1 VSDPKG
7 PLILMGKSIEYI
19 SHPRRKFPF
28 NIELKNLFEAELL
41 KLMKIHLNLLEIKS
55 LLLLASLI
63 TSMDV
68 VASDVE
74 TLASPQQNTEALTI
88 TPTKVTFN
96 QKELKSSYKNPNALL
111 VAMAFKFK
119 SIEGSPQSYA
129 EVVASY
135 CSAARSGDAA
145 AQYALGWMYANG
157 RGVSMDKSIALQL
170 YSLAADQ
177 GHLGAKESL
186 DTMISTLPKSN
197 LPTCLLPD
205 PPAPAVSGTSSELAQ
220 NERKAI
226 SDKTAALFYSQD
238 RILKLVNKLA
248 PHYEIDTN
256 LAMAFIA
263 VESGFDVQATS
274 PKNAQ
279 GLMQLIPE
287 TAKRF
292 GVKDAYKAEDN
303 IKGGLA
309 YLQWLLAY
317 FKGDVQ
323 LVAAAYNA
331 GEATVEKYKGIPPYT
346 ETQMYVKKI
355 ANLYNNTTHPY
366 KINLVKASPI
376 LNSPTKKTI

>member
-1 VSDPKG
+1 
-7 PLILMGKSIEYI
+7 M
-19 SHPRRKFPF
+19 
-28 NIELKNLFEAELL
+28 
-41 KLMKIHLNLLEIKS
+41 KLNFNLLYIKS
-55 LLLLASLI
+55 LLLLVGLI
-63 TSMDV
+63 ICANLM
-68 VASDVE
+68 ANEVE
-74 TLASPQQNTEALTI
+74 TSVNPQQNIENLTAS
-88 TPTKVTFN
+88 PDKATFN
-96 QKELKSSYKNPNALL
+96 QQEAKWSSKNPNSLL

-119 SIEGSPQSYA
+119 NTEGSPRNYA

-135 CSAARSGDAA
+135 CSAARSGDAD

-157 RGVSMDKSIALQL
+157 RGVPVNEKIAAQL
-170 YSLAADQ
+170 FTMAAEQ
-177 GHLGAKESL
+177 GHALAKESL
-186 DTMISTLPKSN
+186 AKISNASSQAPL
-197 LPTCLLPD
+197 LACLLPD
-205 PPAPAVSGTSSELAQ
+205 PPALVVNGSAIETAQ
-220 NERKAI
+220 GERKAI
-226 SDKTAALFYSQD
+226 SDKTAALFYSQNH
-238 RILKLVNKLA
+238 ILKLVTKLA
-248 PHYEIDTN
+248 PRYNIDAN

-263 VESGFDVQATS
+263 VESGFNEQATS

-292 GVKDAYKAEDN
+292 GVKNTYKAEDN

-331 GEATVEKYKGIPPYT
+331 GEATVEKYRGVPPYA

-366 KINLVKASPI
+366 LDNLVKASPL
-376 LNSPTKKTI
+376 LNLTNKRSM

>member
-1 VSDPKG
+1 MKLNFNLLHIKPLFVLVGLIACSSVMADGVETAVSVQQ
-7 PLILMGKSIEYI
+7 
-19 SHPRRKFPF
+19 
-28 NIELKNLFEAELL
+28 NIEN
-41 KLMKIHLNLLEIKS
+41 S
-55 LLLLASLI
+55 
-63 TSMDV
+63 
-68 VASDVE
+68 
-74 TLASPQQNTEALTI
+74 TI
-88 TPTKVTFN
+88 EPTKATVDNKDT
-96 QKELKSSYKNPNALL
+96 KGSLKNPNSML

-119 SIEGSPQSYA
+119 NTEGSPRNYE
-129 EVVASY
+129 EVAANY
-135 CSAARSGDAA
+135 CRAAKFGDAD

-157 RGVSMDKSIALQL
+157 RGVRLNEKIAAQL
-170 YSLAADQ
+170 FTMAAEQ
-177 GHLGAKESL
+177 GHALAKESL
-186 DTMISTLPKSN
+186 AKIPNVSPESTL
-197 LPTCLLPD
+197 LPCLLPD
-205 PPAPAVSGTSSELAQ
+205 PPASVASGFADGTAQ

-226 SDKTAALFYSQD
+226 SDKTAALFYSQN

-248 PHYEIDTN
+248 PRYEIDAN

-263 VESGFDVQATS
+263 VESGFNAQATS

-317 FKGDVQ
+317 FKGDVR

-331 GEATVEKYKGIPPYT
+331 GEATVVKYKGVPPYA

-355 ANLYNNTTHPY
+355 ASLYNNTTHPY
-366 KINLVKASPI
+366 QVNLVKTSPI
-376 LNSPTKKTI
+376 LNLPNKRTM

>member
-1 VSDPKG
+1 
-7 PLILMGKSIEYI
+7 M
-19 SHPRRKFPF
+19 
-28 NIELKNLFEAELL
+28 
-41 KLMKIHLNLLEIKS
+41 KLSLNLMHIKY
-55 LLLLASLI
+55 LLLLAILTASA
-63 TSMDV
+63 SVM
-68 VASDVE
+68 ASDVE
-74 TLASPQQNTEALTI
+74 TSVSSQQNTGTLTASS
-88 TPTKVTFN
+88 TKATYNPQGF
-96 QKELKSSYKNPNALL
+96 KWSLKNPNSLL

-119 SIEGSPQSYA
+119 NTEGSPQNYA

-135 CSAARSGDAA
+135 CSAAKSGDTD

-157 RGVSMDKSIALQL
+157 RGVSIDKSIAFQL
-170 YSLAADQ
+170 YSMAAEQ
-177 GHLGAKESL
+177 GHIGAKESL
-186 DTMISTLPKSN
+186 KDIVDTSPKSN
-197 LPTCLLPD
+197 LPACLLPD
-205 PPAPAVSGTSSELAQ
+205 PPAPIVREFAIESAQ
-220 NERKAI
+220 NERKTI
-226 SDKTAALFYSQD
+226 SDKTAALFYSQN

-248 PHYEIDTN
+248 PRYEIDAN

-274 PKNAQ
+274 PRNAQ

-331 GEATVEKYKGIPPYT
+331 GEATVEKYKGVPPYT

-355 ANLYNNTTHPY
+355 ASLYNNTTHPY
-366 KINLVKASPI
+366 KVNFVKTSPI
-376 LNSPTKKTI
+376 LNLPNNRTM